1 MNAARSGST
10 FLKNVSLDR
19 VSEPLSSDQAT
30 CTMLEP
36 PFGGVK
42 NSGHGREF
50 SDLGLGEFVNK
61 KLIRAA

>member
-1 MNAARSGST
+1 
-10 FLKNVSLDR
+10 
-19 VSEPLSSDQAT
+19 
-30 CTMLEP
+30 MLEP